1 MPDSRFEIPGFSQRV
16 AARRPLAAIWLAATL
31 ASSGCLFQKTPP
43 PRAFRPPPVIP
54 RPAQQVLVPLLDPPP
69 DLDASLTQGSGPVLV
84 PLIASIDAPLPAPPR
99 AVPPARRPP
108 VANTTPAPAR
118 AAQPDQPAPPRITRI
133 LTPQELNDNTRAYN
147 DSMARVERALN
158 DLAKKNLTVA
168 DRDTV
173 DQIRS
178 FETQAKQARDQDL
191 VTAVNLAK
199 RADVL
204 ANDLLGRLR

>member
-1 MPDSRFEIPGFSQRV
+1 
-16 AARRPLAAIWLAATL
+16 
-31 ASSGCLFQKTPP
+31 
-43 PRAFRPPPVIP
+43 
-54 RPAQQVLVPLLDPPP
+54 
-69 DLDASLTQGSGPVLV
+69 
-84 PLIASIDAPLPAPPR
+84 
-99 AVPPARRPP
+99 
-108 VANTTPAPAR
+108 
-118 AAQPDQPAPPRITRI
+118 
-133 LTPQELNDNTRAYN
+133 LNDNTRAYN
-147 DSMARVERALN
+147 DSMARVERALT
-158 DLAKKNLTVA
+158 DLARKNLTVA